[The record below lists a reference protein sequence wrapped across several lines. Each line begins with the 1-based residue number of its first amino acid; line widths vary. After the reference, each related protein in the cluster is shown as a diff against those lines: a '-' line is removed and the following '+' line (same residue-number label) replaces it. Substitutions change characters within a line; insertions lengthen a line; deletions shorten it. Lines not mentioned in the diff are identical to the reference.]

1 MSSSPI
7 SYLVMSPPS
16 VLEAEKGGQQDKEYS
31 GEGREAAH
39 KNGRDVVDGLWC
51 SRLEEETAAVS

>member
-1 MSSSPI
+1 
-7 SYLVMSPPS
+7 MSPPS